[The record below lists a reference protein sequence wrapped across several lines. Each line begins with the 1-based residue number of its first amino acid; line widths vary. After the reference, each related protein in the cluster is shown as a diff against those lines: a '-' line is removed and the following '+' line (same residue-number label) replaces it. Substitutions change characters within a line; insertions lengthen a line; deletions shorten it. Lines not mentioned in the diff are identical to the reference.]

1 MQYDTLSHHGIKGQ
15 KWGIRRFQNK
25 DGTLTAKGKSRYSS
39 KESINKNNKLEDM
52 SDEELGRRLKRL
64 RMEDEY
70 NRLSSKSINRGQK
83 AVKKAIAALST
94 AAAVSSSIVTISK
107 NASKIGKSA
116 EKIEKNIVKGEKAAK
131 KIMATLM
138 VSSEIQKNTK
148 RI

>member
-25 DGTLTAKGKSRYSS
+25 NGTLTAKGKSRYSS

-107 NASKIGKSA
+107 NAG
-116 EKIEKNIVKGEKAAK
+116 KIEKILTK
-131 KIMATLM
+131 K
-138 VSSEIQKNTK
+138 
-148 RI
+148 